1 MTIEMKTPFINELTE
16 KKKNPIKSLMETQT
30 AVLEVMN
37 HSGQ

>member
-1 MTIEMKTPFINELTE
+1 MTIEMKTPFIKTLHFS
-16 KKKNPIKSLMETQT
+16 IKSLMETQT